1 MSGFAGTL
9 RTRVTWLRPT
19 EARNALGADGEDWT
33 VIDVAAAAI
42 VPAATGAAVA
52 GDAAAAMPV
61 WRVTARPFPVRVGD
75 RLEWA
80 AATIDVRE
88 VQTDPRLVE
97 HARAQLPDGIAVE
110 AVEHGARLSGR
121 RLIRRHADDP
131 RLRGLAS
138 IVGRLPR

>member
-19 EARNALGADGEDWT
+19 EAHDALGAPGEDWR
-33 VIDVAAAAI
+33 VIDVVQAAI
-42 VPAATGAAVA
+42 APAGTGTTVA

-75 RLEWA
+75 RLEWS

-88 VQTDPRLVE
+88 VQADPRL
-97 HARAQLPDGIAVE
+97 PDRIVVTGE
-110 AVEHGARLSGR
+110 ER
-121 RLIRRHADDP
+121 R
-131 RLRGLAS
+131 
-138 IVGRLPR
+138 